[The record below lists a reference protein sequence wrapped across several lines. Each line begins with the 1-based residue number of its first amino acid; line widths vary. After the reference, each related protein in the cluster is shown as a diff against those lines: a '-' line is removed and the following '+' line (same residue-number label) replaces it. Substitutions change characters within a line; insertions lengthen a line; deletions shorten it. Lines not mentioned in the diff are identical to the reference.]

1 MRNSHKG
8 LLRPPGVRLVDALG
22 IGMPRLVIRFSTVQ
36 AILALVLWAGRVRAR
51 RLLPVI
57 AL

>member
-1 MRNSHKG
+1 
-8 LLRPPGVRLVDALG
+8 LVDALG
-22 IGMPRLVIRFSTVQ
+22 IGMPRLVIRFSTAQ

-51 RLLPVI
+51 RLLPMI